1 MFSMCQVTTTLV
13 LDIQK
18 VLLSRFTRLMT
29 ETLYTLSS

>member
-1 MFSMCQVTTTLV
+1 MLSVYQVTTTLV

-18 VLLSRFTRLMT
+18 VLLSRFSRLVT